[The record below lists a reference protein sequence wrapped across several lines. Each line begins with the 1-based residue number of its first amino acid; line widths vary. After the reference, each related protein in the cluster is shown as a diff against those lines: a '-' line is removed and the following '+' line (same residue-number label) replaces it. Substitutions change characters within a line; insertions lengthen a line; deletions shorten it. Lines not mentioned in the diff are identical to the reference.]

1 MNDTT
6 TRSGGR
12 LLLVSN
18 RLPVTVRVEDDRLH
32 LTSVSGGLASGL
44 VGFHATA
51 DAVWIGW
58 PGDLSRLS
66 SGNRAELDEMLGAR
80 GIVPVELSAREVRD
94 YYEGFS
100 NGVLWPLFHYLL
112 DRIPLGQ
119 SDWQT
124 YRQVNQKF
132 ADRVVRHYR
141 EGDRVWVH
149 DYQLMLVP
157 GMVRERLPGAQIG
170 FFLHIPF
177 PSSEVFRILPWRK
190 QVLEG
195 LLGADLIGF
204 HTYGY
209 LRHFSTSLIHLMG
222 LEAEVDRVIFD
233 RREVRFGVFPLG
245 IDAAGFETL
254 ARDPEVI
261 EEAASIRASA
271 GDRHLFLGIDRLD
284 YTKGIP
290 RRLLALER
298 LIDSDASFRDRIRLI
313 QIAVP
318 SRTKVESYRHLR
330 SQVEELVGR
339 INGARGTLE
348 STPIHYL
355 YRSVTPRR
363 LVALYKA
370 ADVML
375 VTPLRDGM
383 NLVAKEFVASRVDE
397 DGVLL
402 LSEFAGAS
410 SELAG
415 ALLVNPYDVDGLAGA
430 MKEALTMDREER
442 QARMVQLRRRVLTY
456 TANRWADQFVQELSS
471 PAAEVAPPPADTSQ
485 VELARL
491 VEDLRKANRLSL
503 ILDYDGTL
511 VPIESFPDLAVP
523 DRDLLD
529 LLTELAARPAT
540 SVMVAS
546 GRDRE
551 TLERWLGRIGIGLAA
566 EHGFWTRAAPGEP
579 WEPATQI
586 PPDLFV
592 RVRPIFEQFTADT
605 PGSFIEEKTTS
616 MAWHYRL
623 VDPEFGERQAH
634 ELRMML
640 GDALSNQPLE
650 VLENK
655 RVIEV
660 RLGGAAK
667 SRVLQRFTNTTG
679 ETIVAMGDDRTD
691 EDLFAALAPDS
702 VSIHVGDSP
711 TRAPYRIADWSE
723 VRRFLEALLR

>member
-1 MNDTT
+1 M
-6 TRSGGR
+6 
-12 LLLVSN
+12 
-18 RLPVTVRVEDDRLH
+18 
-32 LTSVSGGLASGL
+32 
-44 VGFHATA
+44 
-51 DAVWIGW
+51 
-58 PGDLSRLS
+58 
-66 SGNRAELDEMLGAR
+66 
-80 GIVPVELSAREVRD
+80 RD

-119 SDWQT
+119 TDWQT

-141 EGDRVWVH
+141 EGDRIWVH

-157 GMVRERLPGAQIG
+157 KLVREKVPDAQIG

-177 PSSEVFRILPWRK
+177 PSSEVFRILPWRT

-209 LRHFSTSLIHLMG
+209 LRHFSMSLVHLMG
-222 LEAEVDRVIFD
+222 LEAEVDRVLVD
-233 RREVRFGVFPLG
+233 GREVRLGVFPWGSMPRSSRSWPAIPMSLRK
-245 IDAAGFETL
+245 
-254 ARDPEVI
+254 RDRSGPRPATAVCCWGSTGSTTPR
-261 EEAASIRASA
+261 AFRGVCWHWSACSIR
-271 GDRHLFLGIDRLD
+271 
-284 YTKGIP
+284 IP
-290 RRLLALER
+290 Q
-298 LIDSDASFRDRIRLI
+298 FRDSVRLI

-318 SRTKVESYRHLR
+318 SRTKVESYRDLR
-330 SQVEELVGR
+330 RQVEELVGR
-339 INGARGTLE
+339 INGTRGTLE

-355 YRSVTPRR
+355 YRSVSQRR
-363 LVALYKA
+363 LVALYLA

-410 SELAG
+410 SELSG
-415 ALLVNPYDVDGLAGA
+415 ALLVNPYDVDGLAA
-430 MKEALTMDREER
+430 SLQDALTMEREER
-442 QARMVQLRRRVLTY
+442 RTRMVQLRRRVTTY
-456 TANRWADQFVQELSS
+456 TAVRWAEQFVRRTVRPE
-471 PAAEVAPPPADTSQ
+471 ARGRPPPADTSRA
-485 VELARL
+485 ELAVLAEELRREYRL
-491 VEDLRKANRLSL
+491 AL

-529 LLTELAARPAT
+529 LLAELAARPET
-540 SVMVAS
+540 IVMVVS

-551 TLERWLGRIGIGLAA
+551 TLDRWIGRLPIMLAA
-566 EHGFWTRAAPGEP
+566 EHGFWTRGTSADS
-579 WEPATQI
+579 WEPAMPI
-586 PPDLFV
+586 PPDLFT
-592 RVRPIFEQFTADT
+592 RVRPIVEQFTADT
-605 PGSFIEEKTTS
+605 PGSLIEDKTTS
-616 MAWHYRL
+616 IAWHYRL

-634 ELRMML
+634 ELRMVL

-650 VLENK
+650 VMENK

-660 RLGGAAK
+660 RLGGTTK
-667 SRVLQRFTNTTG
+667 SLVLQRLLTAPA
-679 ETIVAMGDDRTD
+679 EARIVAMGDDRTD
-691 EDLFAALAPDS
+691 EDLFAAMPANG
-702 VSIHVGDSP
+702 VAIHVGDGP
-711 TRAPYRIADWSE
+711 TRAAYRVADSAE
-723 VRRFLEALLR
+723 ARRFLETLLR